1 MTLTRLRRTMT
12 KIYQFTT
19 RMLFSHAWETVA
31 SQPNQIRRWN
41 RVPGAASEPDCI
53 APQFV
58 S

>member
-1 MTLTRLRRTMT
+1 MTLTRLCRTMT
-12 KIYQFTT
+12 KIYRLTT

-41 RVPGAASEPDCI
+41 RVPGAASEPI